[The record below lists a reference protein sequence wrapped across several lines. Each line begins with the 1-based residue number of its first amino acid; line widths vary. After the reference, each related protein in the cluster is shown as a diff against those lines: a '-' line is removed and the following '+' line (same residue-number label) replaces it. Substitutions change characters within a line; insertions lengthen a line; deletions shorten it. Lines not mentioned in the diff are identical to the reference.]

1 MAHGRP
7 PGRGDGAAPG
17 AGRHGHHGRGPGSG
31 TRPKAA
37 GAGGTAG
44 LRGAEPSPWRGPAP
58 ERDTGSGHGPLSPG
72 RTTGLRGG
80 GTLIP
85 AWPGPGTRRE
95 RSARAPVRPG
105 AVGGSWSARR
115 GPAGGAVRLRMGGT
129 VGAAGVSGRGAL
141 SYVAVTLGRMA
152 ANTSPEAPLPVGEV
166 SRLIGGWID
175 RLGAVWVEGQITQ
188 LSRRPGAGVVFL
200 TLRDP
205 SYDIS
210 VSVTC
215 YRQVFDAVADVVGE
229 GARVVVHAK
238 PEWYAP
244 RGQLSLRAAEIKPVG
259 VGELL
264 ARLEQLKKSLAR
276 EGLFAPERK
285 KPLPFLPQLIGLVCG
300 RASAAER
307 DVLENARH
315 RWPAVRF
322 EVRNVPVQ
330 GVHAVP
336 QVVQAVKE
344 LDARDDVDVIVVARG
359 GGSVEDLLPFSDE
372 QLVRAVAAC
381 RTPVVSAIGHE
392 PDSPLLDLVADL
404 RASTP
409 TDAAK
414 KVVPD
419 VGEEYER
426 VRQLRDRAR
435 RCVAAFV
442 DREERGLAH
451 ALARPAI
458 QDPHRMIDE
467 RAEQVTAL
475 LERGRRSL
483 RHQLDRADSE
493 LTHTHARV
501 VALSPA
507 ATLKRGYAVLQRADG
522 HAVRDPGEVEP
533 GETLRA
539 RVSEGDFS
547 VRVDA

>member
-1 MAHGRP
+1 
-7 PGRGDGAAPG
+7 
-17 AGRHGHHGRGPGSG
+17 
-31 TRPKAA
+31 
-37 GAGGTAG
+37 
-44 LRGAEPSPWRGPAP
+44 
-58 ERDTGSGHGPLSPG
+58 
-72 RTTGLRGG
+72 
-80 GTLIP
+80 
-85 AWPGPGTRRE
+85 
-95 RSARAPVRPG
+95 
-105 AVGGSWSARR
+105 
-115 GPAGGAVRLRMGGT
+115 
-129 VGAAGVSGRGAL
+129 
-141 SYVAVTLGRMA
+141 MA
-152 ANTSPEAPLPVGEV
+152 ANTSPDSPLPVGEV

-175 RLGAVWVEGQITQ
+175 RLGTVWVEGQITQ

-205 SYDIS
+205 SHDIS
-210 VSVTC
+210 VGVTC

-229 GARVVVHAK
+229 GARVVVLAK

-244 RGQLSLRAAEIKPVG
+244 RGQLSLRAAEIRPVG

-264 ARLEQLKKSLAR
+264 ARLERLKKALAA

-344 LDARDDVDVIVVARG
+344 LDEIDDVDVIVVARG

-372 QLVRAVAAC
+372 QLVRAVARC

-392 PDSPLLDLVADL
+392 PDNPLLDLVADL

-419 VGEEYER
+419 VGEEFER
-426 VRQLRDRAR
+426 VRMLRDRAR
-435 RCVAAFV
+435 RCMNAFLE
-442 DREERGLAH
+442 REERGLAH
-451 ALARPAI
+451 ALARPSME
-458 QDPHRMIDE
+458 DPHRMLDE
-467 RAEQVTAL
+467 RADHTASL
-475 LERGRRSL
+475 VERSRRTL
-483 RHQLDRADSE
+483 GHLLDRADSE

-507 ATLKRGYAVLQRADG
+507 ATLKRGYAVLQRSDG
-522 HAVRDPGEVEP
+522 HVVRDPDEVGRGEA
-533 GETLRA
+533 LRA
-539 RVSEGDFS
+539 RVADGEFS
-547 VRVDA
+547 VTVDE

>member
-1 MAHGRP
+1 MALQT
-7 PGRGDGAAPG
+7 
-17 AGRHGHHGRGPGSG
+17 S
-31 TRPKAA
+31 
-37 GAGGTAG
+37 
-44 LRGAEPSPWRGPAP
+44 AETP
-58 ERDTGSGHGPLSPG
+58 
-72 RTTGLRGG
+72 
-80 GTLIP
+80 I
-85 AWPGPGTRRE
+85 
-95 RSARAPVRPG
+95 
-105 AVGGSWSARR
+105 
-115 GPAGGAVRLRMGGT
+115 
-129 VGAAGVSGRGAL
+129 
-141 SYVAVTLGRMA
+141 
-152 ANTSPEAPLPVGEV
+152 PVGEV

-188 LSRRPGAGVVFL
+188 LSRRPGAGVVFM

-205 SYDIS
+205 SHDIS

-215 YRQVFDAVADVVGE
+215 YRQVFDKVADVISE

-264 ARLEQLKKSLAR
+264 ARLEMLKKALAA
-276 EGLFAPERK
+276 EGLFAAERK
-285 KPLPFLPQLIGLVCG
+285 RPLPFLPQLIGLVCG

-322 EVRNVPVQ
+322 EVRNVAVQ

-336 QVVQAVKE
+336 QVIEAVRE
-344 LDARDDVDVIVVARG
+344 LDGRPDVDVIIVARG

-372 QLVRAVAAC
+372 QLVRVVSQA

-419 VGEEYER
+419 VGEELAR
-426 VRQLRDRAR
+426 IQQLRERALR
-435 RCVAAFV
+435 SVTGFL
-442 DREERGLAH
+442 DREERGLAG
-451 ALARPAI
+451 ALNRPCI
-458 QDPHRMIDE
+458 REPHRMVE
-467 RAEQVTAL
+467 VREEQVTAL
-475 LERGRRSL
+475 LERGRRTL
-483 RHQLDRADSE
+483 GHLLDRADSE
-493 LTHTHARV
+493 LTHTLARV
-501 VALSPA
+501 VALSPK
-507 ATLKRGYAVLQRADG
+507 ATLERGYAVLQRSDG
-522 HAVRDPGEVEP
+522 SAVRAPEEVGDGEE
-533 GETLRA
+533 LRA
-539 RVSEGDFS
+539 RVAEGDFT
-547 VRVDA
+547 VRRVDGAVTPPA

>member
-1 MAHGRP
+1 M
-7 PGRGDGAAPG
+7 
-17 AGRHGHHGRGPGSG
+17 
-31 TRPKAA
+31 
-37 GAGGTAG
+37 G
-44 LRGAEPSPWRGPAP
+44 L
-58 ERDTGSGHGPLSPG
+58 
-72 RTTGLRGG
+72 
-80 GTLIP
+80 
-85 AWPGPGTRRE
+85 
-95 RSARAPVRPG
+95 
-105 AVGGSWSARR
+105 
-115 GPAGGAVRLRMGGT
+115 
-129 VGAAGVSGRGAL
+129 
-141 SYVAVTLGRMA
+141 
-152 ANTSPEAPLPVGEV
+152 NTSAEAPLPVGEV

-210 VSVTC
+210 VGVTC
-215 YRQVFDAVADVVGE
+215 YRQVFDAVADVVSE

-259 VGELL
+259 IGELL
-264 ARLEQLKKSLAR
+264 ARLEQLKRTLGA
-276 EGLFAPERK
+276 EGLFALDRK
-285 KPLPFLPQLIGLVCG
+285 KPVPFLPQLVGLVCG

-307 DVLENARH
+307 DVLENARR

-322 EVRNVPVQ
+322 EVRNVAVQ

-344 LDARDDVDVIVVARG
+344 LDGVPEVDVIIVARG

-419 VGEEYER
+419 VGEELDR
-426 VRQLRDRAR
+426 VRSLRDRALR
-435 RCVAAFV
+435 TVRGLL

-451 ALARPAI
+451 ALARPVMEHP
-458 QDPHRMIDE
+458 QRMVDE
-467 RAEQVTAL
+467 REAEVDAL
-475 LERGRRSL
+475 LARSRRVL
-483 RHQLDRADSE
+483 GHLLDRADSE
-493 LTHTHARV
+493 LSHTRARV

-507 ATLKRGYAVLQRADG
+507 ATLERGYAVLQRSDG
-522 HAVRDPGEVEP
+522 AVVRSPDDVSAGEE
-533 GETLRA
+533 LRA
-539 RVSEGDFS
+539 RVAEGAFT
-547 VRVDA
+547 VRAD

>member
-1 MAHGRP
+1 MALH
-7 PGRGDGAAPG
+7 
-17 AGRHGHHGRGPGSG
+17 
-31 TRPKAA
+31 
-37 GAGGTAG
+37 
-44 LRGAEPSPWRGPAP
+44 
-58 ERDTGSGHGPLSPG
+58 
-72 RTTGLRGG
+72 
-80 GTLIP
+80 
-85 AWPGPGTRRE
+85 
-95 RSARAPVRPG
+95 
-105 AVGGSWSARR
+105 
-115 GPAGGAVRLRMGGT
+115 
-129 VGAAGVSGRGAL
+129 
-141 SYVAVTLGRMA
+141 
-152 ANTSPEAPLPVGEV
+152 TSPESPLPVGEV
-166 SRLIGGWID
+166 SRLIGSWID
-175 RLGAVWVEGQITQ
+175 RLGAIWVEGQITQ

-205 SYDIS
+205 SHDIS

-215 YRQVFDAVADVVGE
+215 YRQVFDAVADVIGE
-229 GARVVVHAK
+229 GARVVVRAK

-285 KPLPFLPQLIGLVCG
+285 KPLPFLPQLVGLVCG

-307 DVLENARH
+307 DVLENAHR

-322 EVRNVPVQ
+322 EVRNVAVQ

-344 LDARDDVDVIVVARG
+344 LDALDEVDVIVVARG

-372 QLVRAVAAC
+372 QLVRVVAEC

-392 PDSPLLDLVADL
+392 PDNPLLDHVADL

-426 VRQLRDRAR
+426 VRLLRDRAR

-458 QDPHRMIDE
+458 QDPQRMIDE

-475 LERGRRSL
+475 LERGRRTL
-483 RHQLDRADSE
+483 RHHLDRADSE

-507 ATLKRGYAVLQRADG
+507 ATLRRGYAVLQRSDG
-522 HAVRDPGEVEP
+522 QAVRDPAEVTA

-539 RVSEGDFS
+539 RVAEGDLT

>member
-1 MAHGRP
+1 MSLVA
-7 PGRGDGAAPG
+7 
-17 AGRHGHHGRGPGSG
+17 
-31 TRPKAA
+31 
-37 GAGGTAG
+37 
-44 LRGAEPSPWRGPAP
+44 
-58 ERDTGSGHGPLSPG
+58 DTL
-72 RTTGLRGG
+72 
-80 GTLIP
+80 
-85 AWPGPGTRRE
+85 A
-95 RSARAPVRPG
+95 
-105 AVGGSWSARR
+105 
-115 GPAGGAVRLRMGGT
+115 
-129 VGAAGVSGRGAL
+129 
-141 SYVAVTLGRMA
+141 RMA
-152 ANTSPEAPLPVGEV
+152 LNTSAEAPLPVGEV

-205 SYDIS
+205 SHDIS

-215 YRQVFDAVADVVGE
+215 FRQVFDRIADVVTE
-229 GARVVVHAK
+229 GARVVVLAK

-244 RGQLSLRAAEIKPVG
+244 RGQLSLRATEIRPVG
-259 VGELL
+259 IGELL
-264 ARLEQLKKSLAR
+264 VRLELLKKSLAA
-276 EGLFAPERK
+276 EGLFALDRK

-307 DVLENARH
+307 DVLENARR

-322 EVRNVPVQ
+322 EVRNTAVQ
-330 GVHAVP
+330 GVHAVN

-344 LDARDDVDVIVVARG
+344 LDDLPDVDVIIVARG

-372 QLVRAVAAC
+372 QLIRTVAGC

-419 VGEEYER
+419 VGEELDR
-426 VRQLRDRAR
+426 VQQLRDRALR
-435 RCVAAFV
+435 TVRGLL

-451 ALARPAI
+451 ALGRPSM
-458 QDPHRMIDE
+458 QQPLRMVDE
-467 RAEQVTAL
+467 REAEVDAL
-475 LERGRRSL
+475 IGRSRRVL
-483 RHQLDRADSE
+483 GHLLDRADSE
-493 LTHTHARV
+493 LAHTRARV

-507 ATLKRGYAVLQRADG
+507 ATLERGYAVLQRPDG
-522 HAVRDPGEVEP
+522 HVVRSPADAGAPGDE
-533 GETLRA
+533 LRA
-539 RVSEGDFS
+539 RVSEGEFT
-547 VRVDA
+547 VRVAE

>member
-1 MAHGRP
+1 M
-7 PGRGDGAAPG
+7 
-17 AGRHGHHGRGPGSG
+17 
-31 TRPKAA
+31 
-37 GAGGTAG
+37 G
-44 LRGAEPSPWRGPAP
+44 L
-58 ERDTGSGHGPLSPG
+58 
-72 RTTGLRGG
+72 
-80 GTLIP
+80 
-85 AWPGPGTRRE
+85 
-95 RSARAPVRPG
+95 
-105 AVGGSWSARR
+105 
-115 GPAGGAVRLRMGGT
+115 
-129 VGAAGVSGRGAL
+129 
-141 SYVAVTLGRMA
+141 
-152 ANTSPEAPLPVGEV
+152 NTSADTPLPVGEV

-205 SYDIS
+205 SHDIS

-215 YRQVFDAVADVVGE
+215 YRQVFDAVADVVSE

-244 RGQLSLRAAEIKPVG
+244 RGQLSLRAAEIRPVG

-264 ARLEQLKKSLAR
+264 ARLEQLKKTLAG
-276 EGLFAPERK
+276 EGLFAADRK
-285 KPLPFLPQLIGLVCG
+285 RPLPFLPQLIGLVCG

-322 EVRNVPVQ
+322 EVRNVAVQ

-344 LDARDDVDVIVVARG
+344 LDELAEVDVIIVARG

-372 QLVRAVAAC
+372 QLVRTVAAC

-392 PDSPLLDLVADL
+392 PDNPLLDHVADL

-419 VGEEYER
+419 VGEELER
-426 VRQLRDRAR
+426 VAFLRERAR
-435 RCVAAFV
+435 RSVTAFLE
-442 DREERGLAH
+442 REERGLKH
-451 ALARPAI
+451 ALARPCME
-458 QDPHRMIDE
+458 QPHRMVEE
-467 RAEQVTAL
+467 REEQVTAYVD
-475 LERGRRSL
+475 RARRTL
-483 RHQLDRADSE
+483 GHLLDRAESE

-501 VALSPA
+501 VALSPK
-507 ATLKRGYAVLQRADG
+507 ATLQRGYAVLQKQDGAVVRAADEVTDG
-522 HAVRDPGEVEP
+522 EA
-533 GETLRA
+533 LRA
-539 RVSEGDFS
+539 RVAEGDFP
-547 VRVDA
+547 VRVDI

>member
-1 MAHGRP
+1 MSVVA
-7 PGRGDGAAPG
+7 
-17 AGRHGHHGRGPGSG
+17 
-31 TRPKAA
+31 
-37 GAGGTAG
+37 
-44 LRGAEPSPWRGPAP
+44 
-58 ERDTGSGHGPLSPG
+58 DTL
-72 RTTGLRGG
+72 
-80 GTLIP
+80 
-85 AWPGPGTRRE
+85 A
-95 RSARAPVRPG
+95 
-105 AVGGSWSARR
+105 
-115 GPAGGAVRLRMGGT
+115 
-129 VGAAGVSGRGAL
+129 
-141 SYVAVTLGRMA
+141 RMA
-152 ANTSPEAPLPVGEV
+152 LNTSAEAPLPVGEV

-205 SYDIS
+205 SHDIS

-215 YRQVFDAVADVVGE
+215 FRQVFDRIADVVTE
-229 GARVVVHAK
+229 GARVVVLAK

-244 RGQLSLRAAEIKPVG
+244 RGQLSLRATEIRPVG
-259 VGELL
+259 IGELL
-264 ARLEQLKKSLAR
+264 VRLELLKKSLAA
-276 EGLFAPERK
+276 EGLFALDRK

-307 DVLENARH
+307 DVLENARR

-322 EVRNVPVQ
+322 EVRNTAVQ
-330 GVHAVP
+330 GVHAVN

-344 LDARDDVDVIVVARG
+344 LDDLPDVDVIIVARG

-372 QLVRAVAAC
+372 QLIRTVAEC

-419 VGEEYER
+419 VGEELDR
-426 VRQLRDRAR
+426 VQQLRDRALR
-435 RCVAAFV
+435 TVQGLL

-451 ALARPAI
+451 ALGRPSM
-458 QDPHRMIDE
+458 QQPLRMVDE
-467 RAEQVTAL
+467 RAAEVDAL
-475 LERGRRSL
+475 IGRSRRVL
-483 RHQLDRADSE
+483 GHLLDRADSE
-493 LTHTHARV
+493 LAHTRARV

-507 ATLKRGYAVLQRADG
+507 ATLERGYAVLQRPDG
-522 HAVRDPGEVEP
+522 HVVRSPADAGAPGDE
-533 GETLRA
+533 LRA
-539 RVSEGDFS
+539 RVSEGEFT
-547 VRVDA
+547 VRVAE

>member
-1 MAHGRP
+1 MA
-7 PGRGDGAAPG
+7 
-17 AGRHGHHGRGPGSG
+17 
-31 TRPKAA
+31 
-37 GAGGTAG
+37 
-44 LRGAEPSPWRGPAP
+44 
-58 ERDTGSGHGPLSPG
+58 
-72 RTTGLRGG
+72 
-80 GTLIP
+80 
-85 AWPGPGTRRE
+85 
-95 RSARAPVRPG
+95 V
-105 AVGGSWSARR
+105 
-115 GPAGGAVRLRMGGT
+115 
-129 VGAAGVSGRGAL
+129 
-141 SYVAVTLGRMA
+141 
-152 ANTSPEAPLPVGEV
+152 NTSAEAPLPVGEV

-188 LSRRPGAGVVFL
+188 LSRRPGAGVVFM

-210 VSVTC
+210 VGVTC
-215 YRQVFDAVADVVGE
+215 YRQVFDAVADVVSE
-229 GARVVVHAK
+229 GARVVVLAK

-244 RGQLSLRAAEIKPVG
+244 RGQLSLRAAEIRPVG

-264 ARLEQLKKSLAR
+264 ARLEHLKKSLAG
-276 EGLFAPERK
+276 EGLFAAERK

-322 EVRNVPVQ
+322 EVRNVAVQ

-336 QVVQAVKE
+336 QVVQAVKD
-344 LDARDDVDVIVVARG
+344 LDALDEVDVIIVARG

-372 QLVRAVAAC
+372 QLVRAVASC

-392 PDSPLLDLVADL
+392 PDNPLLDFVADL

-419 VGEEYER
+419 VGEELER
-426 VRQLRDRAR
+426 VQSLRNRAR
-435 RCVAAFV
+435 RCAEAFV

-451 ALARPAI
+451 ALTRPCM
-458 QDPHRMIDE
+458 QDPHRMVEE
-467 RAEQVTAL
+467 REQHIEAL
-475 LERGRRSL
+475 LARSRRTL
-483 RHQLDRADSE
+483 AHCLDRADSE

-507 ATLKRGYAVLQRADG
+507 ATLQRGYAVLQKADG
-522 HAVRDPGEVEP
+522 HVGRAPDEVAVDEE
-533 GETLRA
+533 LRA
-539 RVSEGDFS
+539 RVAEGEFT
-547 VRVDA
+547 VRAAGPAGRDESTHRVGA

>member
-1 MAHGRP
+1 
-7 PGRGDGAAPG
+7 
-17 AGRHGHHGRGPGSG
+17 
-31 TRPKAA
+31 
-37 GAGGTAG
+37 
-44 LRGAEPSPWRGPAP
+44 
-58 ERDTGSGHGPLSPG
+58 
-72 RTTGLRGG
+72 
-80 GTLIP
+80 
-85 AWPGPGTRRE
+85 
-95 RSARAPVRPG
+95 
-105 AVGGSWSARR
+105 
-115 GPAGGAVRLRMGGT
+115 
-129 VGAAGVSGRGAL
+129 
-141 SYVAVTLGRMA
+141 MA
-152 ANTSPEAPLPVGEV
+152 ANTSAQSPLPVGEV

-215 YRQVFDAVADVVGE
+215 YRQVFDAVADVVSE

-244 RGQLSLRAAEIKPVG
+244 RGQLSLRAAEIRPVG

-264 ARLEQLKKSLAR
+264 ARLERLKKALAA
-276 EGLFAPERK
+276 EGLFAAERK
-285 KPLPFLPQLIGLVCG
+285 KPLPFLPQLVGLVCG

-322 EVRNVPVQ
+322 EVRNVAVQ

-336 QVVQAVKE
+336 QVVRAVKE
-344 LDARDDVDVIVVARG
+344 LDALDEVDVIVVARG

-372 QLVRAVAAC
+372 ELVRTVAAC

-392 PDSPLLDLVADL
+392 PDNPLLDHVADL

-426 VRQLRDRAR
+426 VRLLRDRAR
-435 RCVAAFV
+435 RCVRAYV

-451 ALARPAI
+451 ALARPSME
-458 QDPHRMIDE
+458 DPHRMIDE
-467 RAEQVTAL
+467 RAEQVAAL
-475 LERGRRSL
+475 LDRARRSFG
-483 RHQLDRADSE
+483 HQLDRAHSD

-507 ATLKRGYAVLQRADG
+507 ATLQRGYAVLQKADG
-522 HAVRDPGEVEP
+522 HVVRAPDEVTGGEP
-533 GETLRA
+533 LRA
-539 RVSEGDFS
+539 RVAEGEFS
-547 VRVDA
+547 VRVDTKMGE

>member
-1 MAHGRP
+1 MAVN
-7 PGRGDGAAPG
+7 
-17 AGRHGHHGRGPGSG
+17 
-31 TRPKAA
+31 
-37 GAGGTAG
+37 
-44 LRGAEPSPWRGPAP
+44 
-58 ERDTGSGHGPLSPG
+58 
-72 RTTGLRGG
+72 TT
-80 GTLIP
+80 
-85 AWPGPGTRRE
+85 
-95 RSARAPVRPG
+95 
-105 AVGGSWSARR
+105 
-115 GPAGGAVRLRMGGT
+115 
-129 VGAAGVSGRGAL
+129 
-141 SYVAVTLGRMA
+141 
-152 ANTSPEAPLPVGEV
+152 PEAPLPVGEV

-229 GARVVVHAK
+229 GARVVVLAK

-244 RGQLSLRAAEIKPVG
+244 RGQLSLRAAEIRPVG

-264 ARLEQLKKSLAR
+264 ARLEQLKKALAA

-322 EVRNVPVQ
+322 EVRNVAVQ

-344 LDARDDVDVIVVARG
+344 LDELEDVDVIIVARG

-372 QLVRAVAAC
+372 QLVRAVAQC

-392 PDSPLLDLVADL
+392 PDNPLLDHVADL

-419 VGEEYER
+419 VGEEFER
-426 VRQLRDRAR
+426 VRMLRDRAR
-435 RCVAAFV
+435 RCVHASV
-442 DREERGLAH
+442 EREERGLA
-451 ALARPAI
+451 RPCME
-458 QDPHRMIDE
+458 DPHRMVDE
-467 RAEQVTAL
+467 RADHVASL
-475 LERGRRSL
+475 VDRSRRTL
-483 RHQLDRADSE
+483 GHLLDRADSE

-522 HAVRDPGEVEP
+522 HVVRDPDEVTEGEA
-533 GETLRA
+533 LRA
-539 RVSEGDFS
+539 RVADGEFTVKVGE
-547 VRVDA
+547 